1 MILQLKGILKR
12 VPVVLSEL
20 EDNFGI
26 LMKVEFT
33 LMFAVIH
40 VIDMIE
46 KVDDLLLI
54 FSAEGLDF
62 IGERLFIKE
71 WNFDDEDMSE
81 DFELPKNLDPFCE
94 FLELDECHV
103 FETLVFIV
111 FGMGS
116 LKLEG
121 WSYIRHCELDRG
133 KNLQLVRV
141 LAIFFTL

>member
-71 WNFDDEDMSE
+71 
-81 DFELPKNLDPFCE
+81 
-94 FLELDECHV
+94 
-103 FETLVFIV
+103 
-111 FGMGS
+111 
-116 LKLEG
+116 
-121 WSYIRHCELDRG
+121 
-133 KNLQLVRV
+133 
-141 LAIFFTL
+141 

>member
-46 KVDDLLLI
+46 KVDDLLPI

-71 WNFDDEDMSE
+71 
-81 DFELPKNLDPFCE
+81 
-94 FLELDECHV
+94 
-103 FETLVFIV
+103 
-111 FGMGS
+111 
-116 LKLEG
+116 
-121 WSYIRHCELDRG
+121 
-133 KNLQLVRV
+133 
-141 LAIFFTL
+141 